1 MAGSEWIRRLREN
14 ALAKG
19 HHFEV
24 VPQHEHFKFGGL
36 KLFLSKKAWCFCLNI
51 CGKWFIL
58 KVSELDTDVP
68 LLLSRPALA
77 QLGMRYDL
85 PATLSLQK

>member
-1 MAGSEWIRRLREN
+1 MSISSLVETN
-14 ALAKG
+14 
-19 HHFEV
+19 
-24 VPQHEHFKFGGL
+24 
-36 KLFLSKKAWCFCLNI
+36 CFCQRKLGVFGLNI
-51 CGKWFIL
+51 CGKWFVL

-85 PATLSLQK
+85 PANMAFFWSTQFD